1 MPSDHLHR
9 PDLLER
15 LDFGRNQ
22 PLILVSA
29 PAGYGKSTL
38 ISSWLEGCGR
48 PNGWLSLDENDD
60 DLYQFLTYFLAAY
73 KTMFCDGFPD
83 TSALLQARE
92 LPPTTVLATT
102 LVNEIER
109 IDQEFIIVLDDIH
122 RIKKKAIYDFLDLML
137 RHPPT
142 SMQLVL
148 VGRRDPVLPISSMRA
163 RGVLTEV
170 RMRDLRFTV
179 DETVSFLRAATGH
192 EVEKEITSA
201 LAQKTEGWIT
211 ALRLAVL
218 AMRGQENI
226 GKTLLELQGTTRY
239 VVDYLVTEVLHRQP
253 AGVGQLLLFISIL
266 DRFNAS
272 LCEALLEEDK
282 LLAEAGMNG
291 QQLVDWLQSNNLFV
305 IPLDTENQWFR
316 YHHLFQQLLQ
326 QQLQR
331 DASRENV
338 ANLHERACDWFE
350 SQGLLDEALAHALR
364 GGHDNKAADI
374 VEKYRVDL
382 LNDDKWY
389 VLESW
394 FRLIPESVRETRPAL
409 LMADAWSAYERFQ
422 FDRLAIVVEKVAAL
436 LDPEATDPSVLG
448 ELSLLQ
454 GELQYWSGEGTLSR
468 HSFEAARAYLPARH
482 GLVRGLLELQYH
494 LALCME
500 GDTENAI
507 KGLDALIRETDS
519 LEGIYL
525 SRLIAGLYFVYH
537 LTGNILRARVEA
549 ERLHAVA
556 TRSKIVYT
564 GVWSSYMLACSYFHA
579 NELESALEHFTVVVR
594 QRYILHTRAAVDA
607 IAGMALTQQFLQRH
621 EEASASQ
628 ALLET
633 FALELGDAQYIG
645 VANSCRARLAL
656 LQGDLTKA
664 LDWARSV
671 HEETVPAAL
680 FMWLEV
686 PGITQAR
693 VLIAEGTIESLGKAT
708 DLLNEVQ
715 RHSENCRFGNQ
726 VIECTLLQ
734 AMALEKLGHSD
745 EAIQALKKVVAL
757 AESMGWVR
765 PFYEAGPPIANLLS
779 QVQAR
784 GEPTEYVQR
793 LLNACKDEPP
803 TKSSTP
809 LTTQTS
815 LSQPPLDRILSAPSL
830 VEPLSNRELDVLELL
845 AQRLQNKEIATRLSI
860 SSVTVKSHLR
870 NIFRKLQVSKRQD
883 AVKEAVRIG
892 LLPDKQ
898 IKSLYP

>member
-1 MPSDHLHR
+1 MPFDHLHR

-148 VGRRDPVLPISSMRA
+148 VGRRDPVLPLSSMRA

-170 RMRDLRFTV
+170 RMRDLRFTE
-179 DETVSFLRAATGH
+179 DETVSFLRAATGY

-282 LLAEAGMNG
+282 LLAKAGMNG

-664 LDWARSV
+664 IDWARSV
-671 HEETVPAAL
+671 HEETAPAAL

-686 PGITQAR
+686 PGISQAR

-734 AMALEKLGHSD
+734 AMALEKMGHSD

-765 PFYEAGPPIANLLS
+765 PFSEAGPPIVNLLS

-815 LSQPPLDRILSAPSL
+815 LSQPPLNRILSAPSL
-830 VEPLSNRELDVLELL
+830 VEPLSHRELDVLELL

-883 AVKEAVRIG
+883 AVAEATRAG
-892 LLPDKQ
+892 LLPDK
-898 IKSLYP
+898 

>member
-1 MPSDHLHR
+1 MPFDHLHR

-73 KTMFCDGFPD
+73 KTMFCDGFAD

-170 RMRDLRFTV
+170 RMRDLRFTE
-179 DETVSFLRAATGH
+179 DETVSFLRAATGY

-253 AGVGQLLLFISIL
+253 AGVGQLLLSISIL

-282 LLAEAGMNG
+282 LLAKAGMNG
-291 QQLVDWLQSNNLFV
+291 RQLIDWLQSNNLFV
-305 IPLDTENQWFR
+305 IPLDTENQWLR

-645 VANSCRARLAL
+645 VAHSCRARLAL

-686 PGITQAR
+686 PGINQAR

-715 RHSENCRFGNQ
+715 LHSENCRFGNQ

-765 PFYEAGPPIANLLS
+765 PFSEAGPPIVNLLS

-784 GEPTEYVQR
+784 GKPTEYVQR

-815 LSQPPLDRILSAPSL
+815 LSQPPLNRVLSAPSL
-830 VEPLSNRELDVLELL
+830 VEPLSHRELDVLELL

-898 IKSLYP
+898 VKSLYP